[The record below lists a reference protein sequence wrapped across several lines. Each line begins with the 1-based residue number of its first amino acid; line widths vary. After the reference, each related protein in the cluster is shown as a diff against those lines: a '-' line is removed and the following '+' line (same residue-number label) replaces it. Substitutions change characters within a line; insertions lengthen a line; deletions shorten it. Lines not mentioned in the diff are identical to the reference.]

1 MIRVKREYQS
11 WVANETLED
20 YALRYAAKSSRRW
33 SPGMLANT
41 AIGGISFLALEAI
54 GGSLTIN
61 YGFQNAFAA
70 VILVS
75 ILIFLIS
82 LPIAYYSSVANV
94 DIDLLT
100 RGAGFGYIGST
111 LTSLIYASFTFIF
124 FALEAAIMA
133 QALEMSIGLN
143 VVVGYLVCSLIIIPL
158 AFYGVTLI
166 NRLHQWTQPVWAVL
180 LILPFVFILYREPG
194 VLAAW
199 ASYPG
204 QFAKESQFSW
214 LSFGAATGVLFS
226 LMGQIGEQV
235 DYLRFLPEKGTQN
248 RIAWWAALL
257 SAGPGWIVIGG
268 LKILAGGLLAFLAV
282 RAGLQA
288 SDAVVPITMYIK
300 GYEYVFDNRTAVLV
314 VATVFVVISQIK
326 INVTNAYAGSLAWS
340 NCFARLTHYHPGRV
354 VWLVFN
360 VLIALLLMLLGIF
373 ATLEAVLSVYS
384 NVVIAWIGALVAD
397 LVVLKPLG
405 ISPAYIEFK
414 RAHLYDINPVGCG
427 AMLIASLISISAYAG
442 LLGQGCHAFSA
453 FIALATSFVS
463 AITIGFATKGKYY
476 IARADTHFR
485 GEPQPAL
492 VQCCICERHY
502 EPPDMAHCP
511 FYQGA
516 ICSLCCG
523 LENHCHDSCKRATV
537 STPSLDATP
546 PGMPAFEPHFGR
558 RLGRFF
564 ALFSI
569 TSAVVGAVFLLSYR
583 LLGLEASTEGV
594 DLVNILVRIYAATL
608 LVIAVGTW
616 WIVLSHDSRE
626 LAEGELVRSLH
637 HLEMTRGHLVE
648 SEKMASLG
656 GLVAGVAHEINDV
669 SFVGVVHPEHGPGF
683 DVWVGGGLSTN
694 PMLAQRLGAWV
705 PLDEVPDVFRRFVRL
720 LPGDGLLV
728 LAAGTSTDFLVDGTQ
743 AAVVRYGIGEGDLSA
758 AIEQADDR
766 GSRFAVC
773 RGGDALGSVA
783 LRVPGEHNVLNA
795 LAALA
800 VLAHAGVTADEAAP
814 HLATFSG
821 AARRYQ
827 ELGRH
832 RGVVVVDDYA
842 HHPTE
847 VAATLRAARSGSYRR
862 VIAVF
867 QPHLFSRT
875 RYLQRE
881 FGHALTL
888 ADEAI
893 VTDIFPARE
902 EPEPGVTGKLIV
914 DAYLAERPGGPVSY
928 LPRLGDVVDHLRAR
942 VRDGDLVLTIG
953 AGDVFRAGERLLEDL
968 AAGDTSGVTV
978 VTG

>member
-20 YALRYAAKSSRRW
+20 YALRYAAKSFRRW
-33 SPGMLANT
+33 SPGLLANT

-54 GGSLTIN
+54 GGSLTVN
-61 YGFQNAFAA
+61 HGFQNAFAA
-70 VILVS
+70 IILVS

-111 LTSLIYASFTFIF
+111 VTSLIYASFTFIF
-124 FALEAAIMA
+124 FAIEAAIMA
-133 QALEMSIGLN
+133 QALEMSVGLN

-166 NRLHQWTQPVWAVL
+166 NRLQQWTQPVWVVL

-194 VLAAW
+194 VLAEW
-199 ASYPG
+199 ASFPG
-204 QFAKESQFSW
+204 YSGQDSGFSW

-235 DYLRFLPEKGTQN
+235 DYLRFLPEKSARN
-248 RIAWWAALL
+248 RVSWWAALL

-268 LKILAGGLLAFLAV
+268 LKILAGGLLAFLV
-282 RAGLQA
+282 IRAGLPA

-300 GYEYVFDNRTAVLV
+300 GYEYVFDNPTVVLV
-314 VATVFVVISQIK
+314 VATVFVVISQVK

-340 NCFARLTHYHPGRV
+340 NAFARLTHFHPGRV

-360 VLIALLLMLLGIF
+360 VLIGLLLMLLGIF
-373 ATLEAVLSVYS
+373 TTLETVLSVYS

-414 RAHLYDINPVGCG
+414 RAHLYNINPVGCG

-442 LLGQGCHAFSA
+442 FLGEACRAFSA
-453 FIALATSFVS
+453 FIALAISFVS
-463 AITIGFATKGKYY
+463 AITIGYVTQGKYY

-502 EPPDMAHCP
+502 EPRDMAHCP

-523 LENHCHDSCKRATV
+523 LENHCHDSCKGATV
-537 STPSLDATP
+537 GRAPALDAAPLGT
-546 PGMPAFEPHFGR
+546 PAFEPHFGR

-564 ALFSI
+564 LLFSI
-569 TSAVVGAVFLLSYR
+569 ASAVVGAVFLLSYR
-583 LLGLEASTEGV
+583 LLDLETSAAGF
-594 DLVNILVRIYAATL
+594 DLVDVLVRIYAATL
-608 LVIAVGTW
+608 VVIAVGTW

-656 GLVAGVAHEINDV
+656 SLVAGVAHEINTPVGIAVSAASYLQDRTTAVREKLECGSLAQADV
-669 SFVGVVHPEHGPGF
+669 RSYLDDAAQSARLLLSNANRAAQLVQSFKQVAVDQTSDDRRRFDLKKYVEETLLSLQPKLAGTQVAVQVDCAPGIEMDSYPGPLAQVITNLILNSLQHGFAAGMNGTIRIRARLDGDDEVVLYHEDDGRGIPEDLHDRIFEPFFTTRRGVGGSGLGLHLVYNIVTARLNGSIE
-683 DVWVGGGLSTN
+683 VMTRVGGGTLFVLRLPRVSGSTAS
-694 PMLAQRLGAWV
+694 LA
-705 PLDEVPDVFRRFVRL
+705 
-720 LPGDGLLV
+720 
-728 LAAGTSTDFLVDGTQ
+728 S
-743 AAVVRYGIGEGDLSA
+743 
-758 AIEQADDR
+758 
-766 GSRFAVC
+766 
-773 RGGDALGSVA
+773 A
-783 LRVPGEHNVLNA
+783 LR
-795 LAALA
+795 
-800 VLAHAGVTADEAAP
+800 TAP
-814 HLATFSG
+814 
-821 AARRYQ
+821 
-827 ELGRH
+827 
-832 RGVVVVDDYA
+832 
-842 HHPTE
+842 
-847 VAATLRAARSGSYRR
+847 RS
-862 VIAVF
+862 
-867 QPHLFSRT
+867 
-875 RYLQRE
+875 
-881 FGHALTL
+881 
-888 ADEAI
+888 
-893 VTDIFPARE
+893 
-902 EPEPGVTGKLIV
+902 
-914 DAYLAERPGGPVSY
+914 
-928 LPRLGDVVDHLRAR
+928 
-942 VRDGDLVLTIG
+942 
-953 AGDVFRAGERLLEDL
+953 LE
-968 AAGDTSGVTV
+968 
-978 VTG
+978 

>member
-194 VLAAW
+194 VLSAW

-204 QFAKESQFSW
+204 QFAKESEFSW

-405 ISPAYIEFK
+405 ISPTYIEFK

-453 FIALATSFVS
+453 FIALAISFVS

-476 IARADTHFR
+476 IARADTYFR

-656 GLVAGVAHEINDV
+656 GLVAGVAHEINTPVGIVV
-669 SFVGVVHPEHGPGF
+669 SAASYLQDRTIVFREKLEHGTVDNADVKSYLDDAAQSARLLLSNANRAAQLVQSFKQVAVDQISDDRRHFDLRKYVEETLHSLQPKLNGTQVTVHVDCAPGIEMYSYPGPLAQVITNLILNSLQHGF
-683 DVWVGGGLSTN
+683 AGETQGTIRISAQLNGDDEVVLCHEDDGRGIPEDLHDRIFEPFFTTRRGFGGSGLGLHLVYNIVIARLNGSIEVKTRAGGGTLFVLRLPRVSGYTAS
-694 PMLAQRLGAWV
+694 LA
-705 PLDEVPDVFRRFVRL
+705 
-720 LPGDGLLV
+720 
-728 LAAGTSTDFLVDGTQ
+728 S
-743 AAVVRYGIGEGDLSA
+743 
-758 AIEQADDR
+758 
-766 GSRFAVC
+766 
-773 RGGDALGSVA
+773 A
-783 LRVPGEHNVLNA
+783 LR
-795 LAALA
+795 
-800 VLAHAGVTADEAAP
+800 TAP
-814 HLATFSG
+814 
-821 AARRYQ
+821 
-827 ELGRH
+827 
-832 RGVVVVDDYA
+832 
-842 HHPTE
+842 
-847 VAATLRAARSGSYRR
+847 RS
-862 VIAVF
+862 
-867 QPHLFSRT
+867 L
-875 RYLQRE
+875 
-881 FGHALTL
+881 
-888 ADEAI
+888 
-893 VTDIFPARE
+893 
-902 EPEPGVTGKLIV
+902 K
-914 DAYLAERPGGPVSY
+914 
-928 LPRLGDVVDHLRAR
+928 
-942 VRDGDLVLTIG
+942 
-953 AGDVFRAGERLLEDL
+953 
-968 AAGDTSGVTV
+968 
-978 VTG
+978 

>member
-33 SPGMLANT
+33 SPGLLANT

-54 GGSLTIN
+54 GGSLTVN

-70 VILVS
+70 IVLVS

-111 LTSLIYASFTFIF
+111 VTSLIYASFTFIF

-133 QALEMSIGLN
+133 QALEMSVGLN
-143 VVVGYLVCSLIIIPL
+143 VVVGYVVCSLIIIPL

-166 NRLHQWTQPVWAVL
+166 NQLQQWTQPVWAVL

-194 VLAAW
+194 VLAEW

-204 QFAKESQFSW
+204 HSAREGGFSW

-235 DYLRFLPEKGTQN
+235 DYLRFLPEKRAQN
-248 RIAWWAALL
+248 RISWWAALL

-268 LKILAGGLLAFLAV
+268 LKILAGGLLAYLAI
-282 RAGLQA
+282 RAGIPA

-300 GYEYVFDNRTAVLV
+300 GYEYVFDDRTVVLV

-414 RAHLYDINPVGCG
+414 RAHLYNINPVGCG
-427 AMLIASLISISAYAG
+427 AMLIASLISISAYSG
-442 LLGQGCHAFSA
+442 FLGEACRAFSA
-453 FIALATSFVS
+453 FIALALSFVS
-463 AITIGFATKGKYY
+463 AITIGYVTQGKYY

-502 EPPDMAHCP
+502 EPRDMAHCP

-523 LENHCHDSCKRATV
+523 LENHCHDSCKGAAAGRA
-537 STPSLDATP
+537 PALDAAPQGT
-546 PGMPAFEPHFGR
+546 PAFEPHIGR

-569 TSAVVGAVFLLSYR
+569 TSAVVAAVFLLSYR
-583 LLGLEASTEGV
+583 LLDLEASAADV
-594 DLVNILVRIYAATL
+594 DLVNVLARIYAATL
-608 LVIAVGTW
+608 VVIAVGTW

-626 LAEGELVRSLH
+626 LAEGELVRSMH

-656 GLVAGVAHEINDV
+656 SLVAGVAHEINTPVGIAVSAASYLQDRTTEVRGKLERGTLVQADV
-669 SFVGVVHPEHGPGF
+669 ESYLDDAAQSARLLLSNANRAAQLVQSFKQVAVDQTSDDRRHFDLRKYIEETLLSLQPKLTGTRVTVHVDCAPDIGMDSYPGPLAQVITNLILNSLQHGFAGGTHGTIRITAQLNSDDEVVLCHEDDGRGIPADLHDRIFEPFFTTRRGF
-683 DVWVGGGLSTN
+683 GGSGLGLHLVYNIVTGRLNGSIEVKSRKGGGTLFVLRLPRVSAYTAS
-694 PMLAQRLGAWV
+694 LA
-705 PLDEVPDVFRRFVRL
+705 
-720 LPGDGLLV
+720 
-728 LAAGTSTDFLVDGTQ
+728 S
-743 AAVVRYGIGEGDLSA
+743 
-758 AIEQADDR
+758 
-766 GSRFAVC
+766 
-773 RGGDALGSVA
+773 A
-783 LRVPGEHNVLNA
+783 LR
-795 LAALA
+795 
-800 VLAHAGVTADEAAP
+800 TAP
-814 HLATFSG
+814 
-821 AARRYQ
+821 
-827 ELGRH
+827 
-832 RGVVVVDDYA
+832 
-842 HHPTE
+842 
-847 VAATLRAARSGSYRR
+847 RS
-862 VIAVF
+862 
-867 QPHLFSRT
+867 
-875 RYLQRE
+875 
-881 FGHALTL
+881 
-888 ADEAI
+888 
-893 VTDIFPARE
+893 
-902 EPEPGVTGKLIV
+902 
-914 DAYLAERPGGPVSY
+914 
-928 LPRLGDVVDHLRAR
+928 
-942 VRDGDLVLTIG
+942 
-953 AGDVFRAGERLLEDL
+953 LE
-968 AAGDTSGVTV
+968 
-978 VTG
+978 